1 MTCPIG
7 GCGAKVFLRGP
18 AWLSPTIGVSR
29 VDARD
34 LNPNAFIF

>member
-7 GCGAKVFLRGP
+7 GCGVKVFLRGP

-34 LNPNAFIF
+34 ANPNAFIF